1 MGRVSRVPKKH
12 EQIAADLRR
21 KIHEGKLAPGEQLP
35 VESQLTREYRVSP
48 GPVRDALNALRAEGL
63 IETHHG
69 IGSFVRAPRRKVH
82 RSGDRHQWEKDRV
95 RLPDEERRQTGV
107 VERDTGLTVSDL
119 EFHAEYG
126 TEPAGEE
133 LAATFGIPVGTKML
147 HRVYRT
153 RSRIEDA
160 PVSLIDSYLV
170 YDMVAANSDLLS
182 ADNEPWPGGT
192 HHQLHTVGIE
202 IDRIIEEFTARPP
215 QPEEAETLGIGPG
228 ISVLVLRKTLIDI
241 NGRVVEYSEV
251 VMPGDRTVMTY
262 TTSLKRWSK

>member
-1 MGRVSRVPKKH
+1 MPKKH

-21 KIHEGKLAPGEQLP
+21 KIHDGRLAPGEQLP
-35 VESQLTREYRVSP
+35 VESLLIREYRVSP

-63 IETHHG
+63 IETRHG
-69 IGSFVRAPRRKVH
+69 IGSFVRAPRRKVR

-95 RLPDEERRQTGV
+95 RLPDEKRRQTGA
-107 VERDTGLTVSDL
+107 VERDTGLTVTDL

-126 TEPAGEE
+126 IEPASEA
-133 LAATFGIPVGTKML
+133 LATTFGIPVGAKML

-170 YDMVAANSDLLS
+170 YDMVAVNSDLLS
-182 ADNEPWPGGT
+182 VHNEPWPGGT
-192 HHQLHTVGIE
+192 QHQLYTVGIE
-202 IDRIIEEFTARPP
+202 VAQIVEEFTARPP

-228 ISVLVLRKTLIDI
+228 VSVLFLRKTLIDI
-241 NGRVVEYSEV
+241 NDRVVEYSEV
-251 VMPGDRTVMTY
+251 VMPGDRTVMAY
-262 TTSLKRWSK
+262 TTHLKRWST